1 MFKPPSL
8 WFSVAPR
15 LKHKVMWDPRVRSTA
30 FYETGE
36 GGVRRRGYI
45 GGYGGSRCLSV
56 SKEDAGRWRRVTC
69 WAGIEIADDMT
80 SAHGLQLAW
89 GVWSPQKI
97 GGIGTW

>member
-1 MFKPPSL
+1 M
-8 WFSVAPR
+8 
-15 LKHKVMWDPRVRSTA
+15 RSTA

-45 GGYGGSRCLSV
+45 GGYSGSRCLSV